1 MRSTKTDSD
10 FNFQIMRNM
19 VMNVIFMQDMIGEIN
34 TNITCVYQS
43 INYIM
48 CGFLTL
54 LFKNPISFHK
64 SEFPLSPLFNVLHT
78 IKHRI
83 LIIRTYFLC
92 G

>member
-1 MRSTKTDSD
+1 MKLGMRSTKTDSY

-48 CGFLTL
+48 YGFLKITVQ
-54 LFKNPISFHK
+54 K
-64 SEFPLSPLFNVLHT
+64 SH
-78 IKHRI
+78 
-83 LIIRTYFLC
+83 
-92 G
+92 